1 MWQKYNSFDT
11 TIFLLKIW
19 WALDGYSNRRIGI
32 QVKRDIKLLSKI
44 LQFLNNTVP
53 FLGTVSWPRVPKSMP
68 RTLLTFLGKQKT
80 GFKNLGGVGG
90 LFLFV
95 SKLKK
100 VIFLIY
106 VLFWSCCNILNCH
119 MFQQRNFTSHCT
131 IWNN

>member
-1 MWQKYNSFDT
+1 MDWIGVSLHNQHFKCDKNIT
-11 TIFLLKIW
+11 VLTPEFLLKIW

-53 FLGTVSWPRVPKSMP
+53 SLGTVSWPRVPKSMP

-106 VLFWSCCNILNCH
+106 VFIL
-119 MFQQRNFTSHCT
+119 
-131 IWNN
+131 ILL